1 MKRLRLK
8 NDESG
13 FIPLLLSILF
23 IVLAGIVF
31 VFIRVQQANG

>member
-13 FIPLLLSILF
+13 FIPLLLTILL

-31 VFIRVQQANG
+31 VYLRVQAAN

>member
-23 IVLAGIVF
+23 VVLAGIVM
-31 VFIRVQQANG
+31 VYLRVMHANG